1 MTLFDFLFSPYELCF
16 RLAVKYIQ
24 DKMTINVD
32 ELGAEC
38 LTNVAKTSMAS
49 KVIGM

>member
-1 MTLFDFLFSPYELCF
+1 MMKFF

-24 DKMTINVD
+24 DKMTIGVD

-38 LTNVAKTSMAS
+38 LMNVAKTSMAS